1 MNAGREYPPD
11 AAPLRPSARHR
22 SAAAPAALRGRVP
35 GRDAG
40 AMALFSSP
48 RPLPPGEGMRPPC
61 MRGCSR
67 LPLPRPAQRPCAPRS
82 APAPS
87 PAALLRPP
95 PQRSCALKDN
105 WRRRGCRRQYTWL
118 WGAATVGC
126 GSVGRR
132 SERYGKR
139 GSPPTA
145 FARPD
150 RSIVKQYNALRKEIF
165 TFRAGD
171 NAPRNETFTGSCQ
184 TMPAP

>member
-1 MNAGREYPPD
+1 MNECGAGIP
-11 AAPLRPSARHR
+11 AGR
-22 SAAAPAALRGRVP
+22 SAAAPPAPPAVLLRPIAPRGRVP
-35 GRDAG
+35 GRDARF
-40 AMALFSSP
+40 AAF
-48 RPLPPGEGMRPPC
+48 
-61 MRGCSR
+61 
-67 LPLPRPAQRPCAPRS
+67 PCAF
-82 APAPS
+82 APHPPDPLLPYGEKGEFGRPEAQNEKRNAGASKKSTPARCPAAALLRPTAPCTG
-87 PAALLRPP
+87 AALLRPP

-150 RSIVKQYNALRKEIF
+150 RSINRV
-165 TFRAGD
+165 
-171 NAPRNETFTGSCQ
+171 
-184 TMPAP
+184 